1 MGRLGQTLRPEACSQ
16 TIRLNGCLLLW
27 ALCVSWLFLA
37 LDINQSILF
46 FLDKDPSFL
55 NWTAWLGFLIS
66 LLSEKKCK
74 LLNKALQA
82 SSNSGIPQRR
92 QDADGSTVTR
102 KLIRSFSPSHCLG
115 FLAWL
120 CGTTGACLF
129 HLCKAGEFVKWNHLC
144 HTASCCAAHT
154 VKEPAASDGK
164 NVWNTH
170 NMKKLF
176 PYLTAHCLPV
186 LCKVLQ
192 I

>member
-1 MGRLGQTLRPEACSQ
+1 MSF
-16 TIRLNGCLLLW
+16 IVSS
-27 ALCVSWLFLA
+27 LCFLTFSCPWYY
-37 LDINQSILF
+37 QSIH
-46 FLDKDPSFL
+46 
-55 NWTAWLGFLIS
+55 S
-66 LLSEKKCK
+66 LLPRQGPFIFELDGMAWILDFSPLRKKCK

-102 KLIRSFSPSHCLG
+102 KLISSFSPSHCLS

-120 CGTTGACLF
+120 CGTTGACLL